1 MTASGSGRS
10 PMRNARS
17 PPSTPRYR
25 PPLLDLGAEPPVLLD
40 HLRRR
45 PIVTLAPV
53 GLVGGSSSATPPD
66 ARFSCRASCAIT
78 GFGSD
83 PRYSRTARSRST
95 IGYFLVAA
103 TENFLPPGTQ
113 DQTWLGSLRKSG
125 ETHRP
130 RTSRFVGHR
139 APPNRGKLRATVTSS
154 STGHVRPARS
164 ATVQATA
171 RAPISRNSPWEAL
184 NTPSAKSR
192 HRPHGVLDTPRRRLR
207 FRPT

>member
-45 PIVTLAPV
+45 PFVTLAPV

-139 APPNRGKLRATVTSS
+139 APPNRGKLRATV
-154 STGHVRPARS
+154 RPPARAMS
-164 ATVQATA
+164 GPQDRQPSKRPRGHQYRVTHPGRPLTRRAQNLDIA
-171 RAPISRNSPWEAL
+171 RTGCS
-184 NTPSAKSR
+184 T
-192 HRPHGVLDTPRRRLR
+192 HRGDG
-207 FRPT
+207 